1 MKFLLEDFPE
11 DYTCMVC
18 ENIEEAD
25 EFCAFLDK
33 NGRRWKN
40 GVRYTRDTHF
50 YPGPT
55 AYFFNQ
61 GLHSD
66 TIPCSV
72 NATVLSIRGWHLNG
86 KVLYFSDFEWSDDP
100 AVPPMTYDEL
110 FE

>member
-1 MKFLLEDFPE
+1 MKFLLEDFPD

-18 ENIEEAD
+18 ESIEEAD
-25 EFCAFLDK
+25 VFCAFLDK

-40 GVRYTRDTHF
+40 GTRYASDTFF
-50 YPGPT
+50 YPGPR

-61 GLHSD
+61 GLSG

-72 NATVLSIRGWHLNG
+72 NATVLSIGGRHLNG
-86 KVLYFSDFEWSDDP
+86 KVLYFSDFKWSDDP
-100 AVPPMTYDEL
+100 EVTPMTYDEL